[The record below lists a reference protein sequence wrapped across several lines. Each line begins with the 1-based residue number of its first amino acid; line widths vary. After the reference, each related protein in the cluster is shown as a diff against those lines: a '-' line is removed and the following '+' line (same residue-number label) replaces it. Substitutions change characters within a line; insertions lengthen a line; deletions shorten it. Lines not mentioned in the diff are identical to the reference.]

1 MKYSLTQAATLA
13 FVTFAL
19 AGCGGGSGGADTA
32 SGAIPSAG
40 LIARTVEQPAL
51 VTQVE
56 AYQRPAPSLTL
67 KREIVASPDDRPVPA
82 VVRLPRLD
90 ASSAAPGTA
99 TAGRPLRIGS
109 ARAVVQA
116 SDPQRMRGL
125 LQFRP
130 GAAGAGPTA
139 AVSFTSPGA
148 AGLRLGLRVDG
159 LPASARV
166 RGYAQGRATAFE
178 LSGSDIL
185 ASVQRNRDAGDVSDH
200 GRTFWTPVIESE
212 EVTLE
217 ISLAPGT
224 SLDAVQV
231 SVPLLSHVT
240 VKAQELETLMLGQA
254 ASCEIDVSC
263 SSDAAAQ
270 SRATARMIFVAG
282 GYSYACT
289 GTLLNDSQSS
299 GNPYFLSAEH
309 CISTQTAAS
318 SLLTYWFF
326 RSASCNAQTLDP
338 SVTQLNG
345 GATLL
350 YASTNTDT
358 SFMRLN
364 ATPPAAAVFAG
375 WSASPPQFGQELIG
389 VHHPRGDLQKIS
401 RGFLDGFLS
410 CSVGLTESFSCRE
423 APQSLSTYLS
433 AHWSLG
439 TVESGSSG
447 SGLFASINGSR
458 YVVGQLKGGGASCE
472 DPAGLNAYGR
482 FDVAYNAALS
492 RWLSPGQTSSLGSQ
506 ASSPAVARVPVHR
519 FYNHA
524 SGAHFYSPIAA
535 ERDYVLANFPS
546 YAYEGVAFYAYD
558 TQVTGSYP
566 VYRLYNR
573 SNRRHFYTMARSER
587 DAVLA
592 SLPDVTDEG
601 IAWYAQ
607 WGSGS
612 TASPMYRFY
621 NPVKGSHFYTLSE
634 AEKAIVV
641 RDQST
646 FVLEGVA
653 YYAWTTR

>member
-1 MKYSLTQAATLA
+1 MKYWLTQAATLA

-19 AGCGGGSGGADTA
+19 PGCGGGGSADTA

-40 LIARTVEQPAL
+40 LVARTVEQPAL

-67 KREIVASPDDRPVPA
+67 KREIITSPDDRPVPA
-82 VVRLPRLD
+82 VVRLSRLD
-90 ASSAAPGTA
+90 ASSAAPGPA

-109 ARAVVQA
+109 ARAIAQA

-125 LQFRP
+125 LQFKP

-159 LPASARV
+159 LPAAARV

-185 ASVQRNRDAGDVSDH
+185 AAVQRNRDAGDVSDH
-200 GRTFWTPVIESE
+200 GRTFWTPVVESE

-217 ISLAPGT
+217 ISLPPGT
-224 SLDAVQV
+224 PADAVQV
-231 SVPLLSHVT
+231 SVPMLSHVT

-254 ASCEIDVSC
+254 ASCEIDVNC

-270 SRATARMIFVAG
+270 SRATARMIFVEG

-289 GTLLNDSQSS
+289 GTLLNDAQSS
-299 GNPYFLSAEH
+299 GNPYFLSADH

-326 RSASCNAQTLDP
+326 RSASCNARTLDP
-338 SVTQLNG
+338 TVTQLNG

-364 ATPPAAAVFAG
+364 ATPPVAAVFAG

-433 AHWSLG
+433 AQWSLG

-458 YVVGQLKGGGASCE
+458 YLVGQLKGGGASCQ

-492 RWLSPGQTSSLGSQ
+492 RWLSPGQTSSIGSQ

-519 FYNHA
+519 FYNYA
-524 SGAHFYSPIAA
+524 SGAHFYTPIAA

-558 TQVTGSYP
+558 AQVTGSYP

-634 AEKAIVV
+634 AEKAIVT
-641 RDQST
+641 RDQPT
-646 FVLEGVA
+646 FILEGVA
-653 YYAWTTR
+653 YYAWTTQ